1 MDFYLRPCNQTKIK
15 NKTKILLPNNIQ
27 LLRYERCYNG
37 NKSIF
42 YTDDSI
48 LSRNMYVYIGDF
60 LEKLVLSYLEINE
73 KCSNASI
80 RAAFENCPYI
90 YEYLRQ
96 YANGYDSPIIYF
108 YANNRYYYC
117 IKKNYCTLFNSKKA
131 TFYSLNGIASAFRK
145 EIPLINVSLLKPSY
159 KLRAKK
165 FFAENGKNALKFVVR
180 AGAIVAAAAVGANL
194 DLPDFDFDVDVPDVD
209 IPNFDNS
216 YNLSLDSGLDPSVT
230 SGDYGTSELTNEA
243 SNSNISFGSSRESL
257 ERELRDANHNMEY
270 YERQID
276 NFNDSMSSTYRQTC
290 LNGYDD
296 AAKKAKEIA
305 DKLSRLQS

>member
-1 MDFYLRPCNQTKIK
+1 MERIYVEQFYLFRGRKEEKLTEQ
-15 NKTKILLPNNIQ
+15 
-27 LLRYERCYNG
+27 E
-37 NKSIF
+37 F
-42 YTDDSI
+42 ESI
-48 LSRNMYVYIGDF
+48 LQCDF
-60 LEKLVLSYLEINE
+60 TDFWFLNSTYSDEFEEFLKLLDDPNDFEKLIDENVE
-73 KCSNASI
+73 KI
-80 RAAFENCPYI
+80 FFPD
-90 YEYLRQ
+90 EYRVWSERIL
-96 YANGYDSPIIYF
+96 
-108 YANNRYYYC
+108 
-117 IKKNYCTLFNSKKA
+117 
-131 TFYSLNGIASAFRK
+131 
-145 EIPLINVSLLKPSY
+145 NVSLLKPSY

-216 YNLSLDSGLDPSVT
+216 YNLSLDSGLDPNIT
-230 SGDYGTSELTNEA
+230 SEDYGTSELTNEA